1 MSDIDYRGFDSEK
14 PSIQRGTGNTGRKLG
29 MIALFG
35 GGALAVGLL
44 LFRDYAARSP
54 DLLARD
60 KNETF
65 SVPQS
70 PMPQFEEKPTK
81 LADKSDILRVDPPP
95 AAPAAPLQ
103 PSGVD
108 PNAELAAKLR
118 LLEEQR
124 RLDEERAAR
133 ARREAEERAEKERL
147 ARLEALR
154 QERIRSPL
162 LVIDKEDAEARAA
175 ALAAANGGVLPV
187 KQEVETDPN
196 RAFLAQ
202 ASNRDVEVAKAHKL
216 PRTDALV
223 PQGTLI
229 HGTLDVAIQ
238 SDLPGMIRATTSDN
252 VWSFDG
258 RRILIPKGSRLI
270 GEYKSG
276 LVRGQS
282 RVFVVWTRML
292 DAESKTSVQLG
303 SIGTDDLGRA
313 GLTGEIDKHYFERFG
328 SAVLLSIIGGG
339 AQFIAGL
346 GQNQN
351 STTTTS
357 TQTYDPATGRY
368 TTVQTQPNQN
378 QQNAR
383 QIGAQQI
390 SQTLTTLAQDAL
402 KDSINIPPTIHID
415 QGTRI
420 EIFVKRDLDFS
431 ALFPDPVR
439 VEAMR
444 LRRGGAPRYD
454 VDPTPAP
461 IYVAPVPLDPPVY
474 LSQPRAIVRKP

>member
-1 MSDIDYRGFDSEK
+1 
-14 PSIQRGTGNTGRKLG
+14 
-29 MIALFG
+29 
-35 GGALAVGLL
+35 
-44 LFRDYAARSP
+44 
-54 DLLARD
+54 
-60 KNETF
+60 
-65 SVPQS
+65 
-70 PMPQFEEKPTK
+70 
-81 LADKSDILRVDPPP
+81 
-95 AAPAAPLQ
+95 
-103 PSGVD
+103 
-108 PNAELAAKLR
+108 
-118 LLEEQR
+118 
-124 RLDEERAAR
+124 
-133 ARREAEERAEKERL
+133 
-147 ARLEALR
+147 
-154 QERIRSPL
+154 
-162 LVIDKEDAEARAA
+162 
-175 ALAAANGGVLPV
+175 
-187 KQEVETDPN
+187 
-196 RAFLAQ
+196 
-202 ASNRDVEVAKAHKL
+202 
-216 PRTDALV
+216 
-223 PQGTLI
+223 LI

-313 GLTGEIDKHYFERFG
+313 GLTGDIDKHYVERFG

-357 TQTYDPATGRY
+357 TQTFDPATGRY

-402 KDSINIPPTIHID
+402 KDSINIPPTIHVD

-461 IYVAPVPLDPPVY
+461 IYAEPVPMEPPVY
-474 LSQPRAIVRKP
+474 LSPPRAIVRKP